1 MTTSI
6 PASRSPWLFTS
17 RADLI
22 GLLHG
27 ALAVG
32 ALRFA
37 RQTALSWLAY
47 YPGDLRIKFLYAR
60 ALSQAGQVKQAA
72 KTLTDLCQADPE
84 MLEAWEL
91 LSRTLSD
98 AYPERTSDPAIA
110 FQTADCQAAIHSL
123 GSDPEGSLLL
133 PHWADG
139 IRKSR
144 QLLRD
149 GDTEAAEQL

>member
-1 MTTSI
+1 MTTMI
-6 PASRSPWLFTS
+6 PASRSPWFRPS
-17 RADLI
+17 RPDLI
-22 GLLHG
+22 GLLHA

-37 RQTALSWLAY
+37 RQAALSWLAY
-47 YPGDLRIKFLYAR
+47 YPGDLPIKFLYAR

-84 MLEAWEL
+84 MVEAWEL
-91 LSRTLSD
+91 LSRLLSD
-98 AYPERTSDPAIA
+98 AYPARNSDPAIA
-110 FQTADCQAAIHSL
+110 FQIADCQAAIHAL
-123 GSDPEGSLLL
+123 GSDTGGSLPL

-139 IRKSR
+139 IREAR

-149 GDTEAAEQL
+149 GDARSE